1 MTKNMYSNLVNSINK
16 EELDKSLS
24 YKTDGA
30 SIELIAAELIEYCKS
45 CQPTTRV
52 LGNIRAEDI
61 VRMCDS
67 FIRDIKLDKIVN
79 EQQFA
84 QVQQIHDTTI
94 ADGNK
99 LFNGII
105 DGSILPEDI
114 YKSGI
119 SEKAYSHT
127 NSLLLNVM
135 LNGHTDAY
143 LDINDINL
151 ATQCRKIIFD
161 IITNLRNPLN
171 ISK

>member
-16 EELDKSLS
+16 EDSEFSNS

-79 EQQFA
+79 E
-84 QVQQIHDTTI
+84 HDTTI
-94 ADGNK
+94 DSRRKQDLIDGNK

-143 LDINDINL
+143 LHINDINL
-151 ATQCRKIIFD
+151 ATQCRAVMCWAVYQY
-161 IITNLRNPLN
+161 
-171 ISK
+171 

>member
-1 MTKNMYSNLVNSINK
+1 MIFSTILRNMK
-16 EELDKSLS
+16 ED
-24 YKTDGA
+24 YMQIRDIGNTDGA
-30 SIELIAAELIEYCKS
+30 PIELVAAELIECCKS

-52 LGNIRAEDI
+52 IGNIRAEDI
-61 VRMCDS
+61 IRMCDA

-79 EQQFA
+79 E
-84 QVQQIHDTTI
+84 HDTTI
-94 ADGNK
+94 DSKRKQDFADGNK

-114 YKSGI
+114 HKSGI

-127 NSLLLNVM
+127 SSLLLNVM
-135 LNGHTDAY
+135 LNGHTDSY

-151 ATQCRKIIFD
+151 AKECRKIIFD

>member
-16 EELDKSLS
+16 EELENSLS

-30 SIELIAAELIEYCKS
+30 SIELIAAELIECCKS
-45 CQPTTRV
+45 WQPTTRV
-52 LGNIRAEDI
+52 IGNIRAEDI
-61 VRMCDS
+61 IRMCDS

-79 EQQFA
+79 E
-84 QVQQIHDTTI
+84 HDTAI
-94 ADGNK
+94 DSKRKQDFADGNK
-99 LFNGII
+99 LFNDII